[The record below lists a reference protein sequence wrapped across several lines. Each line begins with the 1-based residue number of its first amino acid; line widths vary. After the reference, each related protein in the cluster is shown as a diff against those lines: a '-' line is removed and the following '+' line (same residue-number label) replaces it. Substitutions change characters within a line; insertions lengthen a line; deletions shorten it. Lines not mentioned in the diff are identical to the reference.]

1 VLLVALGVTGCS
13 DVFTPTHNQPETKN
27 QSLAEQDPGD
37 FTLGQGVKTYK
48 NNDGEVQYEALD
60 SYCKTGNI
68 PSDNDPDAIWD
79 NTFDAEVRTFY
90 AYRQSISQEILGLT
104 LDVGIGKKDGLGF
117 NTENTLTESFAGNV
131 LTRKIVMVARVVTG
145 EETFD
150 PVDSGDANYGICQ
163 SNSDM
168 TFEEFL
174 EQCGQEYVRK
184 QKRGGVVI
192 FEKNVEG
199 ITETELKTLT
209 SGTTLNGPLNSNASV
224 GAVLSSL
231 NSVSSV
237 DAEFDIS
244 IQGNLPQPSSQF
256 LSGELTDTEWSNY
269 LSKLQN
275 TQQGSVLKNVLSK
288 YDRSDYAECGADGE
302 QGAGASRAYACF
314 ANLAESVRLSSS
326 SYQYVHGVA
335 ERVEWKV
342 NNPTKVD
349 WGANPND
356 NETAYNNWLTK
367 YQNCNAAE
375 PALLDQCR
383 TALGSATNTGNYA
396 NVCADCARATQCTAK
411 NLESTYEA
419 LSDAYIRVPPSVKF
433 DFEKG
438 DSNYTEPNLHTL
450 GNDQGTLSLRDTDT
464 HVCTLTSV
472 SGGFGGYGEKIRL
485 KDGNELT
492 TNGSWELIN
501 DSKRTDP
508 DHYLTAGA
516 TCTNI
521 SNFYGTDGAPDPMG
535 GVNDKIESTSGSET
549 FSGELVPNSETVH
562 KSTKYVH
569 ALGGLKGAMAGG
581 AEEARIDD
589 SADELVVKSNRGAIT
604 GYAYSF
610 GLRNPNHDGGT
621 EPNTTFEESVSNGV
635 NKQVTKSLIPV
646 NEGICYL
653 THVGGELDGG
663 GEVAEV
669 RRRREF
675 WQVRAKGTCK
685 NRWFNSYNCKPNTE
699 YKGIEAKA
707 RCYRYN
713 QN

>member
-27 QSLAEQDPGD
+27 QSLAERNPED
-37 FTLGQGVKTYK
+37 FTLGQGVRTYE
-48 NNDGEVQYEALD
+48 NSDGEVQYEALD

-104 LDVGIGKKDGLGF
+104 LDIGIGKQGGVGF
-117 NTENTLTESFAGNV
+117 NTENTLTESFSGNT

-163 SNSDM
+163 SESDM
-168 TFEEFL
+168 NFDDFL
-174 EQCGQEYVRK
+174 EQCGQEYVKK
-184 QKRGGVVI
+184 QRLGGVVI

-199 ITETELKTLT
+199 ITQTELNSLT

-237 DAEFDIS
+237 DADFDIS

-256 LSGELTDTEWSNY
+256 LSGDLTDTEWSNY
-269 LSKLQN
+269 LSTLQN
-275 TQQGSVLKNVLSK
+275 TRQGSVLKNVLSK
-288 YDRSDYAECGADGE
+288 YDRSDYAACGAGGE
-302 QGAGASRAYACF
+302 EGEGAARAYACF
-314 ANLAESVRLSSS
+314 ANLSKNIRLSNS
-326 SYQYVHGVA
+326 SYQDVHGVA
-335 ERVEWKV
+335 ERVEWMLDH
-342 NNPTKVD
+342 PTKVD
-349 WGANPND
+349 WGSTPND
-356 NETAYNNWLTK
+356 NEDDYQAWLTK
-367 YQNCNAAE
+367 YQNCRDADS
-375 PALLDQCR
+375 ALLDQCR
-383 TALGSATNTGNYA
+383 TALGSATNTGNYG

-411 NLESTYEA
+411 NLESTYEQ
-419 LSDAYIRVPPSVKF
+419 LPDTYIRVPSSVKF
-433 DFEKG
+433 DFEG
-438 DSNYTEPNLHTL
+438 GSYTEPSMHTL
-450 GNDQGTLSLRDTDT
+450 KNDQGTLPLKEVST
-464 HVCTLTSV
+464 HICTLTSV

-492 TNGSWELIN
+492 TNGRWELIN
-501 DSKRTDP
+501 ESKRTDS

-516 TCTNI
+516 TCTRVE
-521 SNFYGTDGAPDPMG
+521 NFYGTNGAPDPMG
-535 GVNDKIESTSGSET
+535 GVNDKVESTSGAKT
-549 FSGELVPNSETVH
+549 FSNELVPNGETVH

-581 AEEARIDD
+581 AEQAWIDD
-589 SADELVVKSNRGAIT
+589 SSDKLAVESNRGAIT

-610 GLRNPNHDGGT
+610 GLRNPNHANGDEPNITGGT
-621 EPNTTFEESVSNGV
+621 SVANGA
-635 NKQVTKSLIPV
+635 NKQNTEDLIQV
-646 NEGICYL
+646 NQGICYL

-675 WQVRAKGTCK
+675 WQVRAKGVCENTKWFGWSDKCK
-685 NRWFNSYNCKPNTE
+685 KNSQF
-699 YKGIEAKA
+699 KGIEAKA
-707 RCYRYN
+707 QCYRYN